1 MLSGESAK
9 GKYPWGSVSMMRNLI
24 KDAEQGF
31 RDESEFFP
39 QFVPDNN
46 KMKTNLAQSVVNSAD
61 LANAACIVVSNPAF
75 AATVASCRPNVP
87 IVALVTDAK
96 VGRELQIWR
105 GIIPVLVDSISNR
118 DRDNVLLARTL
129 GFCNRHDHVVVVSN
143 DQITHKEKATI
154 TTRVLKAS

>member
-61 LANAACIVVSNPAF
+61 LANAACIVLPAG
-75 AATVASCRPNVP
+75 TIVVRSYYDRTTIVP
-87 IVALVTDAK
+87 AGK
-96 VGRELQIWR
+96 G
-105 GIIPVLVDSISNR
+105 GIPVL
-118 DRDNVLLARTL
+118 
-129 GFCNRHDHVVVVSN
+129 
-143 DQITHKEKATI
+143 
-154 TTRVLKAS
+154 